1 MTTLFISSCIALL
14 AVIVLFNVLYFCV
27 VLLRIGD
34 TGGKVGGDA
43 LLNFRQQRYVTKYLE
58 LLTAQERSRWYNIF
72 IKHSL
77 AITYALFFVC
87 ISTLALSFL
96 YGGR

>member
-14 AVIVLFNVLYFCV
+14 VVIVLFNVLYFCV
-27 VLLRIGD
+27 ILLRVGD
-34 TGGKVGGDA
+34 TGGKVSGDA

-58 LLTAQERSRWYNIF
+58 LLTVQEQSRWYNVF
-72 IKHSL
+72 IKHSS
-77 AITYALFFVC
+77 AITCALFFVC
-87 ISTLALSFL
+87 MASLALSFL

>member
-1 MTTLFISSCIALL
+1 MSTLFIFSCIAL
-14 AVIVLFNVLYFCV
+14 AVVIVLFNILYFCV

-34 TGGKVGGDA
+34 TGGKVSGDA

-58 LLTAQERSRWYNIF
+58 LLTVQERSRWYNIF

-77 AITYALFFVC
+77 TITLVLFFVC
-87 ISTLALSFL
+87 LSSFALSFL
-96 YGGR
+96 HGRR

>member
-14 AVIVLFNVLYFCV
+14 AVIVLFNILYFCV

-34 TGGKVGGDA
+34 TGGKVGDDA
-43 LLNFRQQRYVTKYLE
+43 LLNFRQQRYVAKYLE

-72 IKHSL
+72 IKYSL
-77 AITYALFFVC
+77 TITLILFLVC
-87 ISTLALSFL
+87 VSSLALSFL
-96 YGGR
+96 LGGR